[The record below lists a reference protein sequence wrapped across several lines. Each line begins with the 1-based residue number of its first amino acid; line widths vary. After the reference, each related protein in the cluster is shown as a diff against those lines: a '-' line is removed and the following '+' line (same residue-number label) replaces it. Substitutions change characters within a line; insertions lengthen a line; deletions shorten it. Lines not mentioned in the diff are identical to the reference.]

1 MNEQDRYN
9 SVQVLKGS
17 EIIGTSLKKDREY
30 KIKLYDFKRPDKFSR
45 EQIITLSIIHET
57 FSRLCS
63 TTLSAMLRGQVKIKV
78 ACVDQLTYG
87 EFIQSIQHI
96 PVMGILN
103 MEPLKGAAV
112 LEFDGDITFAVVERL
127 FGGEGNVSPAKR
139 SLTHIERTFMEE
151 TISRI
156 LGDLA
161 KSWSKII
168 ALKPELR
175 QIETNPAHAQIV
187 FPTEMI
193 VLVTFDVVIDGTK
206 GKMNLCLP
214 YLTIEPIISRLSALF
229 LYSSSLKRDTYQ
241 PNRFAG
247 DMKVDA
253 EIFYRGDSLSLKEL
267 GALKRNSMIKLPDYQ
282 NGKAFL
288 RAGGEDVLEI
298 RRKENRAKAFSVIET
313 KKDTD
318 NQWMPVVEK
327 ESPEE
332 VRLAKLIEHPLNAFT
347 FEMKKGM
354 GRIENSIT
362 ELVKRQDALTD
373 RLYYRTGDEEGID
386 KAAGSGGEV
395 RGGKPFDFITIED
408 CDNLSNLIAGEHPQ
422 TLALILS
429 YLDSGI
435 ASTLLTRLP
444 EQLQVDVVERIATLN
459 RIAPEVLVKLERIL
473 EYSLNTIHTSTYH
486 AGGIDAITDILNIS
500 SRSVEKNVIFGLE
513 KSNRE
518 LAEKI
523 KANMF
528 VFEDIVLLD
537 PDSTSE
543 VIKAAD
549 RNDLLKALKS
559 VPEQVR
565 DYIYDNFPGDEL
577 ETFKADFETLRRTR
591 LSEVEA
597 AQQRI
602 VSVIRELEEAGAIVV
617 LRPDE
622 VVE

>member
-1 MNEQDRYN
+1 MCEQDTYN

-45 EQIITLSIIHET
+45 EQIRTIAVMHET
-57 FSRLCS
+57 FARFCS
-63 TTLSAMLRGQVKIKV
+63 STLSAMLRSQVEIKV
-78 ACVDQLTYG
+78 ACVDQMTFG
-87 EFIQSIQHI
+87 EFLQSIQLA

-103 MEPLKGAAV
+103 MEPLKGTAA

-127 FGGEGNVSPAKR
+127 FGGGGNVSPVKR
-139 SLTHIERTFMEE
+139 SLTHIERTFIEE
-151 TISRI
+151 TISRVS
-156 LGDLA
+156 GDLA
-161 KSWSKII
+161 KSWNKII

-187 FPTEMI
+187 PPQEMI

-206 GKMNLCLP
+206 GMMNLCLP
-214 YLTIEPIISRLSALF
+214 YLTIEPIISKLSAQYWF
-229 LYSSSLKRDTYQ
+229 SSSLKRETNQ

-253 EIFYRGDSLSLKEL
+253 EIFYRGDYLSLKEL
-267 GALKRNSMIKLPDYQ
+267 GALRRNSMIKLPDYQ
-282 NGKAFL
+282 YGKAFL

-298 RRKENRAKAFSVIET
+298 RRKENRTKAFYIIET

-318 NQWMPVVEK
+318 NQWMPALEK
-327 ESPEE
+327 ESSEE
-332 VRLAKLIEHPLNAFT
+332 VRLAKLIEAPLDAFI
-347 FEMKKGM
+347 FEIKKGM

-362 ELVKRQDALTD
+362 ELVERQDALTD
-373 RLYYRTGDEEGID
+373 RLYYRTGDEEVMN
-386 KAAGSGGEV
+386 KAAGSGGE
-395 RGGKPFDFITIED
+395 KPFDFITIED
-408 CDNLSNLIAGEHPQ
+408 CDNLFNLIANEHPQ

-444 EQLQVDVVERIATLN
+444 EQLQVEVVERIATLN

-486 AGGIDAITDILNIS
+486 AGGIDAIIDILNIS
-500 SRSVEKNVIFGLE
+500 SRSVEKNVILGLE

-528 VFEDIVLLD
+528 VFEDIVLID
-537 PDSTSE
+537 PDATAE

-559 VPEQVR
+559 VPEIVR
-565 DYIYDNFPGDEL
+565 EYIYDNFPGDEL

-617 LRPDE
+617 ARPDE